1 MAEKIDW
8 VSIAP
13 EPDAF
18 GFMLGISA
26 CLMAVVLPLL
36 KRGLITQGE
45 IVGLLDKLEE
55 GDPLWKTSA
64 GQMEARYLR
73 AIRVFRNSFPEDGKS
88 PDWFKGVVDGGKNDE

>member
-1 MAEKIDW
+1 MAEKVDW

-36 KRGLITQGE
+36 KRAHNT
-45 IVGLLDKLEE
+45 
-55 GDPLWKTSA
+55 
-64 GQMEARYLR
+64 R
-73 AIRVFRNSFPEDGKS
+73 
-88 PDWFKGVVDGGKNDE
+88 